1 MYNNAY
7 LFFRRYLCHD
17 LMRIGVC
24 SPDFDLV
31 DIQKKFIKGC
41 DLSLIGRAQHNGV
54 SAIFI
59 SILIDCRQ
67 YMVQCLVL
75 STFKGRFPMIWVPF
89 LENLCH
95 IRIPCILSGLIWFL
109 FRGILVYRRLLSAYL
124 CTIGTLFSRDQFSDI
139 QNTFL
144 KGSFCFYL
152 VEHSILVYRR
162 FLSGYLWSIGT
173 QFSKDQ
179 FFLESRTGFKGFDL
193 VFIWLNIGISA
204 IVVWIFMYY
213 RHSVFQ
219 RFVFRHLEHVY

>member
-31 DIQKKFIKGC
+31 DIQKKFIKGF

-59 SILIDCRQ
+59 SILVDCRQ

-139 QNTFL
+139 
-144 KGSFCFYL
+144 
-152 VEHSILVYRR
+152 
-162 FLSGYLWSIGT
+162 
-173 QFSKDQ
+173 
-179 FFLESRTGFKGFDL
+179 
-193 VFIWLNIGISA
+193 
-204 IVVWIFMYY
+204 
-213 RHSVFQ
+213 
-219 RFVFRHLEHVY
+219 